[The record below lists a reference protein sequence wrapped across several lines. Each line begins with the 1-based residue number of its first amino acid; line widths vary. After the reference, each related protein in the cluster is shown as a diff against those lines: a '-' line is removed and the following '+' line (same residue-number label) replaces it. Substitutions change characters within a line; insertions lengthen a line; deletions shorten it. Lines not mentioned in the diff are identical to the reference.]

1 MALTANVRRG
11 YGSCMQHA
19 SPLMPG
25 DPAFADLPLLE
36 RLRRLVTSGAYAPG
50 ALMPE
55 AALAQEFEVS
65 RTPIREAL
73 KQLEIEGLV
82 EIRPRV
88 GTFVRSPTRREIVE
102 LFQLKVSLEGLAANL
117 LARRG
122 PTPELQTLAR
132 NLAESEE
139 AAGTGETEEYAR
151 LVHEFHRTIVLG
163 ADNAKLAEHYE
174 RLMNQL
180 AYHRIVLQAIERPGR
195 LAASTEEHRAVLSAI
210 LQKDPIGAEFA
221 MRGHVEA
228 SSLAAL
234 APSAAHEPARSAPTA
249 HGGEA

>member
-1 MALTANVRRG
+1 
-11 YGSCMQHA
+11 
-19 SPLMPG
+19 MPG
-25 DPAFADLPLLE
+25 DAAFDDLPLLE

-88 GTFVRSPTRREIVE
+88 GTFVRTPTRREIVE

-122 PTPELQTLAR
+122 PAPELKALAR
-132 NLAESEE
+132 NVAESE
-139 AAGTGETEEYAR
+139 AAARTNETEEYAR
-151 LVHEFHRTIVLG
+151 LVHEFHWTIVLG

-180 AYHRIVLQAIERPGR
+180 AYHRIVLETIERPGR
-195 LAASTEEHRAVLSAI
+195 LVASTAEHRSVLNAI
-210 LQKDPIGAEFA
+210 LQKDAIGAEFA

-228 SSLAAL
+228 SSLVALSPADPGAA
-234 APSAAHEPARSAPTA
+234 APSGSTERETA
-249 HGGEA
+249 

>member
-1 MALTANVRRG
+1 MLSG
-11 YGSCMQHA
+11 YVSCMQHA
-19 SPLMPG
+19 WPLGPG
-25 DPAFADLPLLE
+25 DAAFADLPLLE
-36 RLRRLVTSGAYAPG
+36 RLRRLVTSGVYAPG

-55 AALAQEFEVS
+55 VALAQEFQVS

-73 KQLEIEGLV
+73 KQLETEGLV

-88 GTFVRSPTRREIVE
+88 GTFVRIPTRREIVE

-122 PTPELQTLAR
+122 PAAELKTLAR

-139 AAGTGETEEYAR
+139 AARSDQTEEYAR
-151 LVHEFHRTIVLG
+151 LVHEFHWTIVLG

-180 AYHRIVLQAIERPGR
+180 AYHRIVLQTIERPGR
-195 LAASTEEHRAVLSAI
+195 LVASTGEHRAVLEAI

-234 APSAAHEPARSAPTA
+234 APAEPEADALTGSALQ
-249 HGGEA
+249 GGIA